1 MIWWQSVT
9 HKTFLAKVLP
19 LDQKYV
25 SVAESQKQLEKMQI
39 LSNILWVTCLLGHPV
54 VDLDFGGPFGWGFS
68 TFYWGKNFIEG
79 TSWMG
84 SNEVGHIRLI
94 TFLRCHKPPGSFSTM
109 RERKRGW
116 YVISSLWTH
125 LRGHN
130 SYSAIV
136 LFKSVTQSVTYR
148 SAWDGLEPYD
158 HLHWS
163 QTKNDSCLYLLGY
176 AVPTPPNWK
185 FRHAKTSTTKEIQT
199 PAL

>member
-1 MIWWQSVT
+1 MLCWGKGVTYAILLLGVAMIWWQSVT

-25 SVAESQKQLEKMQI
+25 SVAESQKLLEKLQM
-39 LSNILWVTCLLGHPV
+39 LSNVLWVTCLLGHPV
-54 VDLDFGGPFGWGFS
+54 VDMDFGGPFGWGYS

-136 LFKSVTQSVTYR
+136 LFKSVTQSVTHR
-148 SAWDGLEPYD
+148 SAWDGLEP
-158 HLHWS
+158 
-163 QTKNDSCLYLLGY
+163 
-176 AVPTPPNWK
+176 
-185 FRHAKTSTTKEIQT
+185 
-199 PAL
+199 